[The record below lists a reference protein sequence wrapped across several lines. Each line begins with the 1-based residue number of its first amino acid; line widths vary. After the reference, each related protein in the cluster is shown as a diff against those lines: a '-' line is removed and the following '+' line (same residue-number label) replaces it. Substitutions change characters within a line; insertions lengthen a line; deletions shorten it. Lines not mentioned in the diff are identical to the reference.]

1 MRRVIVTAD
10 HLVTLQEV
18 DVPAPQPGEVLV
30 RMTAAGLCGSDR
42 HAVQGRHPFIDL
54 PYAPGHEVTGVVE
67 QLDAGEHV
75 GAAAHFDAAAVRV
88 GQRVIVEP
96 TLPCWDCK
104 QCRAGQEN
112 LCERLRFFGC
122 GHPQGGLAELF
133 TIPADRLHP
142 IPDELDDRRAIL
154 IEPLAT
160 PVHAARLAGSLSGR
174 TIAILGGGPIGLLL
188 LAVAR
193 HHGAA
198 HVVLTDRHA
207 SKLAH
212 ARAHGADALVDA
224 REPHVEAKVRAALGE
239 SADVVF
245 DCVATQDSVDQAVA
259 LAGKGGSV
267 VIVGVAA
274 EPVTIPLPLV
284 QDQQLRI
291 QGSATYLPEDFREA
305 MVLLAAG
312 VVDPQDYVT
321 AAYPLDEAAAAFDA
335 LASGEQLKVIVTG
348 AAARSE
354 T

>member
-18 DVPAPQPGEVLV
+18 EVPTAQPGEVLV
-30 RMTAAGLCGSDR
+30 RMTAVGLCGSDK

-54 PYAPGHEVTGVVE
+54 PYSPGHEVIGVVE
-67 QLDAGEHV
+67 GLGAGEH
-75 GAAAHFDAAAVRV
+75 GDAVPVAVAL

-104 QCRAGQEN
+104 QCRAGREN
-112 LCERLRFFGC
+112 LCERLQFFGC

-133 TIPADRLHP
+133 TIPADRLHA
-142 IPDELDDRRAIL
+142 IPDSLDDQQAIL

-160 PVHAARLAGSLSGR
+160 PVHAARLAGPLPGR
-174 TIAILGGGPIGLLL
+174 TVAILGGGPIGLLL
-188 LAVAR
+188 VAVAR

-198 HVVLTDRHA
+198 RVVLTDRHA
-207 SKLAH
+207 SKLGRAL
-212 ARAHGADALVDA
+212 AHGADAAVDA
-224 REPHVEAKVRAALGE
+224 RAPDVEGRVRAALGE

-245 DCVATQDSVDQAVA
+245 DCVATQESVDQAVA
-259 LAGKGGSV
+259 LARKGGTV

-305 MVLLAAG
+305 MALLAAG
-312 VVDPQDYVT
+312 VVDPQDFIT

-335 LASGEQLKVIVTG
+335 LASGEQIKVIVS
-348 AAARSE
+348 AAAASSE
-354 T
+354 S

>member
-10 HLVTLQEV
+10 HRVTLREV
-18 DVPAPQPGEVLV
+18 EIPTPQPGEVLV
-30 RMTAAGLCGSDR
+30 RMTAVGLCGSDK

-54 PYAPGHEVTGVVE
+54 PYAPGHEVIGVVE
-67 QLDAGEHV
+67 HLSAGEQPS
-75 GAAAHFDAAAVRV
+75 AAEQVDVSVRV

-104 QCRAGQEN
+104 RCRAGQEN
-112 LCERLRFFGC
+112 LCERLQFFGC

-133 TIPADRLHP
+133 TIPVGRLHL
-142 IPDELDDRRAIL
+142 IPDQLDDQQAIL

-160 PVHAARLAGSLSGR
+160 PVHAARLAGPLSGR
-174 TIAILGGGPIGLLL
+174 TVAILGGGPIGLLM

-198 HVVLTDRHA
+198 RVVLTDRHA
-207 SKLAH
+207 SKLAR
-212 ARAHGADALVDA
+212 ALAHGADAAVDA
-224 REPHVEAKVRAALGE
+224 RAPDVEGRVRAALGE

-245 DCVATQDSVDQAVA
+245 DCVATQESVDQATA
-259 LAGKGGSV
+259 LARKGGTV

-274 EPVTIPLPLV
+274 EPVTVPLPLV

-305 MVLLAAG
+305 IALLAAG
-312 VVDPQDYVT
+312 VVDPEDFIT
-321 AAYPLDEAAAAFDA
+321 AAYPLDEAAAAFAA
-335 LASGEQLKVIVTG
+335 LASGEQIKVIVTG
-348 AAARSE
+348 PPRA
-354 T
+354 